1 MMDWFN
7 SREPR
12 ERILLLVLAGLLA
25 LFLAWFVSTRETGP
39 DGTAALEAAQTDRK
53 LWLRASP
60 RLGSGTITGERSEF
74 SRGALVDIA
83 RKRGV
88 NRSRTRPITDGGLT
102 VWIDDAPTPALY
114 GLIED
119 LVSGYTVKIDTALIT
134 TAPNGGNNAQ
144 ITLMP
149 S

>member
-74 SRGALVDIA
+74 SRGVLVDLA
-83 RKRGV
+83 RQRGV
-88 NRSRTRPITDGGLT
+88 SLSRVQPQPGDGLA
-102 VWIDDAPTPALY
+102 VWIDDASTPAFY
-114 GLIED
+114 GLVDD
-119 LVSGYTVKIDTALIT
+119 LISRYSVTVDTALIT
-134 TAPNGGNNAQ
+134 TAPNGGINAQ